1 MKRHLAQAHMS
12 KVNSVIFTLLI
23 FSSCIYV
30 PWYLVFCMK
39 KQIND
44 YHFGK
49 IASRMTRDFGSIEK
63 NREEKY
69 DHILFP
75 MESNL
80 VKTNRKSRINSG
92 RSTIEAIHICLF
104 MIDGYLNQTEY
115 DLDPYISD
123 TNSPYSAA
131 LLMCFDP
138 FTNEYLRSIVEESF
152 DIHSREGLRNYF
164 DPMVKC
170 LLRIE
175 KSIELWT
182 KEYGDAGYYRFL
194 EKQIGVEIAN
204 NDIMDCVILN

>member
-1 MKRHLAQAHMS
+1 
-12 KVNSVIFTLLI
+12 
-23 FSSCIYV
+23 
-30 PWYLVFCMK
+30 MK

-49 IASRMTRDFGSIEK
+49 IASRMARDFGSIEK
-63 NREEKY
+63 NHEEKY
-69 DHILFP
+69 EHILFP

-80 VKTNRKSRINSG
+80 VKTNRKRSINSG

-104 MIDGYLNQTEY
+104 IIDGYLNQTEY

-123 TNSPYSAA
+123 TNKPYSTA

-152 DIHSREGLRNYF
+152 DIHSKEGLCNYF

-182 KEYGDAGYYRFL
+182 KEYGNAGYYRFL
-194 EKQIGVEIAN
+194 EKQMGVEVAD
-204 NDIMDCVILN
+204 NDILDCVILN